1 MRRYINI
8 PLLKLDQDNQ
18 DKLGIQY
25 RKTVLYPTIPPSEN
39 DTYLIT
45 TAGDRYDVLAQK
57 YYNDASLWWVI
68 ACSNDTLEKSSLYP
82 PVGVQLRVPA
92 NIGEILLK
100 YQQINTLR

>member
-1 MRRYINI
+1 MRRYSSI
-8 PLLKLDQDNQ
+8 PLLRVNQDNQ
-18 DKLGIQY
+18 GKPGIQY
-25 RKTVLYPTIPPSEN
+25 RKTVMYPTISPSEN

-68 ACSNDTLEKSSLYP
+68 ACSNDTLEKNSLYP

-92 NIGEILLK
+92 NIGEILTR
-100 YQQINTLR
+100 YRQINNLR